1 MIRFLKF
8 LIAFLLLPS
17 VAWVVAE
24 LVRIF
29 GPVLGHWQIAWPF
42 FAGVV
47 LYPILHYTLYDF
59 SRPYVFV
66 HEMTHALCAWMCGYK
81 VTKISVKKN
90 DGYVKMNK
98 TNTFVVLAPYFIPG
112 YLLATALVYGT
123 ISLSTDAS
131 PYRPYALGLIGFF
144 LSFHFVQTFHT
155 LWEADQPDLEL
166 AGGKVFSLVTIVLV
180 NLVILSCVLKVLYP
194 QEVHLRTALDH
205 VVKGTF
211 TTWRII
217 VDYIVEWLIN
227 VL

>member
-1 MIRFLKF
+1 MARFLKF

-17 VAWVVAE
+17 LIWAMAE

-29 GPVLGHWQIAWPF
+29 KPVLGHWQTAWPF

-47 LYPILHYTLYDF
+47 LYPVLHYTLYDF

-66 HEMTHALCAWMCGYK
+66 HEMTHALCAWLCGYK
-81 VTKISVKKN
+81 VTKISIKKN

-112 YLLATALVYGT
+112 YLLATALVYG
-123 ISLSTDAS
+123 IIGLSTDAS
-131 PYRPYALGLIGFF
+131 PYRPYALGLTGFF

-155 LWEADQPDLEL
+155 LWEAEQPDLEL

-194 QEVHLRTALDH
+194 QEVHLRTAL
-205 VVKGTF
+205 VNVAKGTLA
-211 TTWRII
+211 TWRII

-227 VL
+227 IL